1 MIASEIMLPPHA
13 PEIYLDRAT
22 LWNAVES
29 CEKHPKAQLA
39 YSFDIAMQN
48 ELTLEENMELA
59 RKFVQEQFVA
69 KGMIA
74 DLAFHSPEKED
85 GGIPNP
91 HFHVMTTMRPLNPD
105 GTWGQKQRREYLL
118 DEDGNRIRDKNGDYM
133 FNAVHT
139 TDWHEP
145 ETLEHWREQ
154 WAAAVN
160 TKFEEKGLDV
170 RIDHRS
176 YVRQGLDLIPT
187 VHEGANVRQMEAK
200 GIRTEKGELNRWI
213 KATNRLMQD
222 VRKKI
227 KALFVWM
234 AEVKEE
240 LSKPQTPSLVD
251 EYIDDGWSG
260 TNFERPS
267 FQRMIDDIEDGK
279 INCVVTK
286 DLSRL
291 GRNYILTGQYTE
303 IYFPSK
309 GVRYIA
315 INDNVDTINGESE
328 LAPFLN
334 ILNEMHARQ
343 TSKKVKAAMHTRFAN
358 GAHYGAYAPLGY
370 VKDPDKKGHLLIDP
384 ETRWIVEKIF
394 DLAVHGRGAASITRI
409 LVEEKVPTPGWLN
422 YERYGTFA
430 NIYAGAPAEK
440 AYAWTIAQVKS
451 ILKEETYI
459 GHSVHNKQSNISFKN
474 KKKVRKPQEE
484 WYRVENTHEAIISE
498 EVFQKVQEL
507 IASRRRK
514 RRNGTTQIFAGLIK
528 CADCGWSLAYGENK
542 QNKNPYG
549 YYHCSKNGQG
559 LRQCS
564 MHYIRYDVLY
574 AYVLARLQY
583 WSMLAQKDEDKLLK
597 RLLNVSDR
605 ERNSAKKKQ
614 AAELKKA
621 EKRKA
626 EVDGLFAKMYEDWSA
641 GRITEYNFNM
651 LSEKYQNEQK
661 ELETKIRQLHEMM
674 EAAVQTAADAEKWI
688 ALMKQYVNPVEL
700 TAELLNTLIEK
711 ITVHEAV
718 KGEDGSREQEVEI
731 YYRFI
736 GKID

>member
-1 MIASEIMLPPHA
+1 MKQPYNTTIYNTALYLRLSRDDELQGESGSIQTQRMMLRQYVAEHG
-13 PEIYLDRAT
+13 
-22 LWNAVES
+22 
-29 CEKHPKAQLA
+29 
-39 YSFDIAMQN
+39 
-48 ELTLEENMELA
+48 LT
-59 RKFVQEQFVA
+59 V
-69 KGMIA
+69 
-74 DLAFHSPEKED
+74 
-85 GGIPNP
+85 
-91 HFHVMTTMRPLNPD
+91 
-105 GTWGQKQRREYLL
+105 
-118 DEDGNRIRDKNGDYM
+118 
-133 FNAVHT
+133 
-139 TDWHEP
+139 
-145 ETLEHWREQ
+145 
-154 WAAAVN
+154 
-160 TKFEEKGLDV
+160 
-170 RIDHRS
+170 
-176 YVRQGLDLIPT
+176 
-187 VHEGANVRQMEAK
+187 
-200 GIRTEKGELNRWI
+200 
-213 KATNRLMQD
+213 
-222 VRKKI
+222 
-227 KALFVWM
+227 
-234 AEVKEE
+234 
-240 LSKPQTPSLVD
+240 VD

-260 TNFERPS
+260 TNFDRPN

-315 INDNVDTINGESE
+315 VNDNVDTLNGESE

-343 TSKKVKAAMHTRFAN
+343 TSKKVKAAMRTRFAN

-370 VKDPDKKGHLLIDP
+370 IKDPDKKGHLLVDT

-409 LVEEKVPTPGWLN
+409 LVE
-422 YERYGTFA
+422 
-430 NIYAGAPAEK
+430 EK

-498 EVFQKVQEL
+498 DVFRQVQEQ
-507 IASRRRK
+507 IASRRRRQK
-514 RRNGTTQIFAGLIK
+514 DGTTQIFSGLVK

-542 QNKNPYG
+542 QNKTPYG

-574 AYVLARLQY
+574 AYVLSRLQY
-583 WSMLAQKDEDKLLK
+583 WSKQAQQDEDKLLK
-597 RLLNVSDR
+597 RLLNASDK
-605 ERNSAKKKQ
+605 ERSSAKKKQ
-614 AAELKKA
+614 ASELKKA

-651 LSEKYQNEQK
+651 LSEKYQSEQR
-661 ELETKIRQLHEMM
+661 ELDEKIRQLHKAM
-674 EAAVQTAADAEKWI
+674 ESAAQTAVDAEKWVG
-688 ALMKQYVNPVEL
+688 LMKQYVNPTEL
-700 TAELLNTLIEK
+700 TAELLNTLIKK
-711 ITVHEAV
+711 ILVHEAV

-731 YYRFI
+731 FYRFI

>member
-1 MIASEIMLPPHA
+1 LFLLEGGFLTVKQPYNTTIYNTALYLRLSRDDELQGESGSIQTQRMMLRQYA
-13 PEIYLDRAT
+13 AEYG
-22 LWNAVES
+22 
-29 CEKHPKAQLA
+29 
-39 YSFDIAMQN
+39 
-48 ELTLEENMELA
+48 LT
-59 RKFVQEQFVA
+59 V
-69 KGMIA
+69 
-74 DLAFHSPEKED
+74 
-85 GGIPNP
+85 
-91 HFHVMTTMRPLNPD
+91 
-105 GTWGQKQRREYLL
+105 
-118 DEDGNRIRDKNGDYM
+118 
-133 FNAVHT
+133 
-139 TDWHEP
+139 
-145 ETLEHWREQ
+145 
-154 WAAAVN
+154 
-160 TKFEEKGLDV
+160 
-170 RIDHRS
+170 
-176 YVRQGLDLIPT
+176 
-187 VHEGANVRQMEAK
+187 
-200 GIRTEKGELNRWI
+200 
-213 KATNRLMQD
+213 
-222 VRKKI
+222 
-227 KALFVWM
+227 
-234 AEVKEE
+234 
-240 LSKPQTPSLVD
+240 VD

-260 TNFERPS
+260 TNFERPN

-315 INDNVDTINGESE
+315 INDNVDTLNGESE

-422 YERYGTFA
+422 YDRYGTFA

-498 EVFQKVQEL
+498 EAFQKVQEL
-507 IASRRRK
+507 IASRRRRQK
-514 RRNGTTQIFAGLIK
+514 NGKTQIFSGLVK
-528 CADCGWSLAYGENK
+528 CADCGWSLAYGVNS
-542 QNKNPYG
+542 QNKNPYAH
-549 YYHCSKNGQG
+549 YHCSKYGQG

-583 WSMLAQKDEDKLLK
+583 WSVLAQKDEDKLLK
-597 RLLNVSDR
+597 RLINASDK
-605 ERNSAKKKQ
+605 ERTSAKKKQ

-621 EKRKA
+621 EKRKT

-661 ELETKIRQLHEMM
+661 ELEAKIRQFHETM
-674 EAAVQTAADAEKWI
+674 EAAVQTATDAEKWI

-736 GKID
+736 GKIE